1 MSLNQAFAPSMRSIL
16 RSQVCQRPYIR
27 RPASRPLLRAGVA
40 TSGHFKLPNAR
51 NEENVSTGM
60 IM

>member
-1 MSLNQAFAPSMRSIL
+1 MSLNQGFAPTMRTML
-16 RSQVCQRPYIR
+16 RSQVYQRAHVM

-40 TSGHFKLPNAR
+40 TSGHFNLPNAR
-51 NEENVSTGM
+51 NEENVSTQL